1 MYFIVSIRCLY
12 ALFDT
17 GYSEELFDERLNTT
31 ILVHKRTLPYR
42 IWLPLDTTRSP
53 TFEIVFFLQ
62 PVTLTLYGYYI
73 GLMDS
78 MVYGMMIHMNTQYLI
93 LKRVLDRYVFIA
105 TNLVSKSL
113 QGKGTQSNGD
123 GVISLP
129 PGYERIDLLN
139 EDVQEKV
146 EEIVHHCAKHH
157 VQILE
162 FCEEVEIEFSY
173 LMLSQFLFSLYTLCF
188 QLYQL
193 SLVSIRHWSSYRNK
207 IPILSRWATSS
218 VSILS
223 ACVSI

>member
-1 MYFIVSIRCLY
+1 MSIRCLY

-17 GYSEELFDERLNTT
+17 GYNEEVFDENLNATV
-31 ILVHKRTLPYR
+31 LVHKRTLPYR

-78 MVYGMMIHMNTQYLI
+78 MVYGMMIHMNTQFLI
-93 LKRVLDRYVFIA
+93 LKSVLERYVSIA
-105 TNLVSKSL
+105 TALVSKTF
-113 QGKGTQSNGD
+113 QGRGIENNRN

-129 PGYERIDLLN
+129 PGYERIDILDERIL
-139 EDVQEKV
+139 EKIK
-146 EEIVHHCAKHH
+146 EIVHTCARHH
-157 VQILE
+157 VKILE
-162 FCEEVEIEFSY
+162 FCDEVEIEFSY

-193 SLVSIRHWSSYRNK
+193 SLVSKCHRKNQ
-207 IPILSRWATSS
+207 ILQS
-218 VSILS
+218 
-223 ACVSI
+223 